1 MLFEDDLLT
10 RVEDRLLA
18 VVRRVHEAN
27 LTVLGA
33 IGDTLP
39 TPPWV
44 DIVPPAPRL
53 LDHSFRFASRLLDL
67 QRHYSLEYL
76 AVLGAPEPA
85 GPGPV
90 APRAQRSTGP
100 KSKR

>member
-1 MLFEDDLLT
+1 MFFEDDLLT
-10 RVEDRLLA
+10 RFEDGLLSL
-18 VVRRVHEAN
+18 VRRVHEAN

-33 IGDTLP
+33 LGDSLP

-44 DIVPPAPRL
+44 DIVPTVPRL
-53 LDHSFRFASRLLDL
+53 LNHSFRFASLLLDL

-85 GPGPV
+85 EPRPV
-90 APRAQRSTGP
+90 ALRAQRSTGP

>member
-85 GPGPV
+85 EPRPRS
-90 APRAQRSTGP
+90 PRAQPSAGP
-100 KSKR
+100 NSRR

>member
-1 MLFEDDLLT
+1 MFDEDELLT
-10 RVEDRLLA
+10 RIEGGLLS
-18 VVRRVHEAN
+18 VVRLMHEAN

-33 IGDTLP
+33 LGDSLP

-44 DIVPPAPRL
+44 DIVPSVPRL

-76 AVLGAPEPA
+76 ALLG
-85 GPGPV
+85 GPD
-90 APRAQRSTGP
+90 PREDSSAA
-100 KSKR
+100 

>member
-1 MLFEDDLLT
+1 MFDEDELLT
-10 RVEDRLLA
+10 RIEGGLLS
-18 VVRRVHEAN
+18 VVRLMHEAN

-33 IGDTLP
+33 LGDSLP

-76 AVLGAPEPA
+76 ALLGAPEPREDSSA
-85 GPGPV
+85 
-90 APRAQRSTGP
+90 A
-100 KSKR
+100 

>member
-1 MLFEDDLLT
+1 MFDEDELLT
-10 RVEDRLLA
+10 RIEGGLLS
-18 VVRRVHEAN
+18 VVRLMHEAN

-33 IGDTLP
+33 LGDSLP

-44 DIVPPAPRL
+44 DIVPSVPRL

-76 AVLGAPEPA
+76 ALLGGPEPREDSSA
-85 GPGPV
+85 
-90 APRAQRSTGP
+90 A
-100 KSKR
+100 

>member
-1 MLFEDDLLT
+1 MFDEDGLLT
-10 RVEDRLLA
+10 RVEDGLLS
-18 VVRRVHEAN
+18 VVRLVHEAN

-33 IGDTLP
+33 LGDSLP

-44 DIVPPAPRL
+44 DIVPSVPRL

-85 GPGPV
+85 EPGS
-90 APRAQRSTGP
+90 AA
-100 KSKR
+100 

>member
-1 MLFEDDLLT
+1 MFDEDELLT
-10 RVEDRLLA
+10 RIEGGLLS
-18 VVRRVHEAN
+18 VVRLVHEAN

-33 IGDTLP
+33 LGDSLP

-44 DIVPPAPRL
+44 DIVPSVPRL

-76 AVLGAPEPA
+76 ALLGGPEPGEDSSA
-85 GPGPV
+85 
-90 APRAQRSTGP
+90 A
-100 KSKR
+100 

>member
-1 MLFEDDLLT
+1 MFFEDDQLT
-10 RVEDRLLA
+10 RIEDGLLSMARL
-18 VVRRVHEAN
+18 VHEAN

-33 IGDTLP
+33 IGDRVP

-44 DIVPPAPRL
+44 DMVPSVPRL

-67 QRHYSLEYL
+67 QRHYSLQYL

-85 GPGPV
+85 ETDPRV
-90 APRAQRSTGP
+90 LRAQPSAGA
-100 KSKR
+100 KSRR